1 MSGPLAFGFWPTCH
15 AAYSR
20 LVDRRCRVPD
30 PEQDWHAGR
39 IQRENTPAEQA
50 FVDAMLNVCERD
62 RIDTIF
68 PSNDPWIY
76 VLAKNR
82 ELFAEHGVLVPLP
95 DYETVLKP
103 LDKYQTIRCAQEAGF
118 PTPRTYLPES
128 DEDFERIIAET
139 PSPWMVRPRF
149 TSGGRGMKI
158 VTEACRLKATARAT
172 AAAHGTPMI
181 QEYIPGRGTQSYYIV
196 LDRSGLPISV
206 VAPKVV
212 RVTGRV
218 LRNSTGASVTAANA
232 PFAAEAVR
240 LLARIGWWGGAT
252 IQTKTDA
259 RDGMPKLMEIN
270 PRCGTQLWSR
280 TEIGINE
287 PLLWLRIAR
296 GESPIPVV
304 AGEDYPLGRLMLD
317 PFADFMNFF
326 VALADLGVYRFRTK
340 VLGKKSVDPASPPTG
355 LAEML
360 RIHRD
365 EYFGPHDRVYH
376 PSFRYL
382 LQDPRPCL
390 LWFTKKVQSAAI
402 MLGEGVGR

>member
-1 MSGPLAFGFWPTCH
+1 
-15 AAYSR
+15 
-20 LVDRRCRVPD
+20 
-30 PEQDWHAGR
+30 
-39 IQRENTPAEQA
+39 
-50 FVDAMLNVCERD
+50 MLNVCERD

-103 LDKYQTIRCAQEAGF
+103 IDKYNTVRCAQEAGF

-128 DEDFERIIAET
+128 DEDFERIVAEM

-158 VTEACRLKATARAT
+158 VTEARQLKATARAT
-172 AAAHGTPMI
+172 ASAHGTPMI
-181 QEYIPGRGTQSYYIV
+181 QEYIPGRGCQSFYIV

-206 VAPKVV
+206 CTPKVA
-212 RVTGRV
+212 RVSGRV
-218 LRNSTGASVTAANA
+218 LRNSTGSSFSAANA
-232 PFAAEAVR
+232 PYAAEAVR
-240 LLARIGWWGGAT
+240 LLAQIGWWGAAT
-252 IQTKTDA
+252 MQTKTDA
-259 RDGMPKLMEIN
+259 RDGIPKLMEIN
-270 PRCGTQLWSR
+270 PRCGTQLWTR

-296 GESPIPVV
+296 GESPDPLVP
-304 AGEDYPLGRLMLD
+304 GEDYPLGRLMLD

-326 VALADLGVYRFRTK
+326 VVLADLGVYRFRTK
-340 VLGKKSVDPASPPTG
+340 VLGRRSVDPASAPLG
-355 LAEML
+355 LAEMF
-360 RIHRD
+360 RVYRD
-365 EYFGPHDRVYH
+365 EYFGPHERVYH

-390 LWFTKKVQSAAI
+390 LWFTKKVQAAAV
-402 MLGEGVGR
+402 MLAEGVGR